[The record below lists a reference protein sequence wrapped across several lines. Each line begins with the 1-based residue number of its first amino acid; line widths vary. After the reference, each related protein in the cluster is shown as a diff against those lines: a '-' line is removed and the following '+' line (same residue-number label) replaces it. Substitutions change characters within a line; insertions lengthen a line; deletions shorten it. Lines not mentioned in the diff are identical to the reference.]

1 MAGQHPAA
9 STHHTEIGEKVI
21 LEQGL
26 RAFSLKKK
34 KKACHFHLGGSQE
47 GRHAASN
54 SRLYRNVKEHI

>member
-1 MAGQHPAA
+1 MVGQHPAA
-9 STHHTEIGEKVI
+9 STHHIEIGEKVI

-34 KKACHFHLGGSQE
+34 KACYFHLGGFQE

-54 SRLYRNVKEHI
+54 SRFYRNVKEHI

>member
-9 STHHTEIGEKVI
+9 STHHIEIGEKVI

-34 KKACHFHLGGSQE
+34 KKKPAISILAGLRKVDVLLVTPDFTGM
-47 GRHAASN
+47 
-54 SRLYRNVKEHI
+54 

>member
-34 KKACHFHLGGSQE
+34 KKPAISILAGLRKVDMLLVTPDFTGM
-47 GRHAASN
+47 
-54 SRLYRNVKEHI
+54 